1 MASGVEELLVCP
13 ICLEIFNS
21 PKTLPCD
28 HSFCKQ
34 CLANMV
40 ASQMLKKKKEEIK
53 ADKEFVIICPCCKA
67 VFKEFKTISQLKKSL
82 LLSQLMDTMEK
93 SGDSSKKSVCTCM
106 KDAKYKCMDC
116 NKLLCS
122 SCVQKKT
129 TLHGDHFV
137 AQIISEKLNGFLCT
151 NHELLLEYQC
161 EDCNKASCL
170 DCILESHKKHK
181 VKIATSMNEDSI
193 MKVTV
198 CKDLL
203 TKYDSLIN
211 GR

>member
-1 MASGVEELLVCP
+1 MASGVEALLVCP

-40 ASQMLKKKKEEIK
+40 ASQMLKKKKEEPK

-93 SGDSSKKSVCTCM
+93 NGDKFKKPVCTCM
-106 KDAKYKCMDC
+106 KDAQYKCMDC
-116 NKLLCS
+116 NKFLCS
-122 SCVQKKT
+122 SCFQKKT
-129 TLHGDHFV
+129 NLRRNHFV
-137 AQIISEKLNGFLCT
+137 AQIINEKFTGFLCT
-151 NHELLLEYQC
+151 NHELPLEYQC
-161 EDCNKASCL
+161 EDCNAASCL
-170 DCILESHKKHK
+170 DCILESHKTHK
-181 VKIATSMNEDSI
+181 VKNSTTMNEDSI

-203 TKYDSLIN
+203 KEYDSLIN